1 MAERVDTHSEH
12 VPAVASRS
20 VAERQ
25 RDERAG
31 VCAATEA
38 GVGRYLIR
46 LDTMWQRR
54 VTVVLA
60 LPSLC
65 ARLPSSSS
73 DLVGLSGSLA
83 LFDAL
88 DRAYVQRRASLRRSP
103 QSRPRHLP
111 LSLPFSRTVPY
122 RCTSVNPQQPPPP
135 MGGLYRIFDADEEP
149 MEALRLSG
157 PSSMLRSRWFS
168 SVASWVSLSSYCS
181 TSRVHRIFEGGFLRA
196 YIELGAFRGT

>member
-1 MAERVDTHSEH
+1 MCPADVHHSSSGTTLPCADESRLWRAKKRESGIYARNGRASRHAFATRTGNREQGWDHRRREAERR
-12 VPAVASRS
+12 ASWR
-20 VAERQ
+20 
-25 RDERAG
+25 

-54 VTVVLA
+54 ATVVLA

-111 LSLPFSRTVPY
+111 LLP
-122 RCTSVNPQQPPPP
+122 
-135 MGGLYRIFDADEEP
+135 
-149 MEALRLSG
+149 LS
-157 PSSMLRSRWFS
+157 
-168 SVASWVSLSSYCS
+168 
-181 TSRVHRIFEGGFLRA
+181 
-196 YIELGAFRGT
+196 